1 MHSPLDRLMLEPQ
14 PAHWNTVS
22 RSSRLRC
29 ELEILPKWDER
40 LCPFKPPARF
50 NVHINV
56 HMR

>member
-14 PAHWNTVS
+14 PAHWYTVS

-29 ELEILPKWDER
+29 ELEILPKWGER

-50 NVHINV
+50 NVH
-56 HMR
+56 MQ